1 MINEIIK
8 NCQIGKQNVREG
20 GASDVA
26 REKNRRGLMN
36 YVRGK
41 YGKRREENSI
51 TLTNQSWK

>member
-41 YGKRREENSI
+41 YGKKKEKKE
-51 TLTNQSWK
+51 LH